1 MPMRFLSLSEEGCLK
16 SGLSS
21 QVMFLP
27 KVFEKSH
34 LRCISDLAIR
44 CTRNNTCLRL
54 CKANSLG
61 LEIPSRNESVEPPQ
75 SEGEELGE
83 VLSLSSWEVFTTDW
97 GKVPCWTL

>member
-1 MPMRFLSLSEEGCLK
+1 MPGRLLSLSEDGSLK
-16 SGLSS
+16 SGLS
-21 QVMFLP
+21 FLLN
-27 KVFEKSH
+27 KIENMHS
-34 LRCISDLAIR
+34 RCISDLAIR

-61 LEIPSRNESVEPPQ
+61 LEIPSCSESVEPPQ